1 MRRMLMVANWKMNK
15 SIAET
20 RAFCQEFMPLVNNIR
35 NIDMVICPPFTSLQ
49 VLKSELE
56 SSIVKLGAQNL
67 FGEENGAYTGEI
79 SASMLTDVGCC
90 YVIIGHSERRRIM
103 GEDDGL
109 INRKVKAAL
118 SAGLIPILCVGE
130 TLQQREKSIAE
141 EVVENQIFSCLENIS
156 LKEGELVIAYEP
168 VWAIGSGKAATTED
182 AEGAAA
188 YILSLLADQFGA
200 AAEQVRVQYG
210 GSVKAENIG
219 SFVSLPSVSGALIGG
234 ASLEAA
240 SFAALIEAARKAVNS

>member
-168 VWAIGSGKAATTED
+168 VWAIGTGMNASSED
-182 AEGAAA
+182 AQEMIKFIRNNLCRIFDKSTAESIR
-188 YILSLLADQFGA
+188 IL
-200 AAEQVRVQYG
+200 YG
-210 GSVKAENIG
+210 GSVNENNIEELM
-219 SFVSLPSVSGALIGG
+219 VKKDIDGALIGG
-234 ASLEAA
+234 ASLQPA
-240 SFAALIEAARKAVNS
+240 SFAGIVRFGQND

>member
-1 MRRMLMVANWKMNK
+1 MVANWKMNK

-168 VWAIGSGKAATTED
+168 VWAIGTGMNASSED
-182 AEGAAA
+182 AQEMIKFIRNNLCRIFDKSTAESIR
-188 YILSLLADQFGA
+188 IL
-200 AAEQVRVQYG
+200 YG
-210 GSVKAENIG
+210 GSVNENNIEELM
-219 SFVSLPSVSGALIGG
+219 VKKDIDGALIGG
-234 ASLEAA
+234 ASLQPA
-240 SFAALIEAARKAVNS
+240 SFAGIVRFGQND